1 MEDEEVTLKL
11 SKPLIQVNIQA
22 IDIAVKAVG
31 LNGAE
36 ALVVLA
42 KTITEQT
49 GETVQ
54 PPVPAPAEEPE
65 EQPAGE
71 VGE

>member
-1 MEDEEVTLKL
+1 MEEVTLKL
-11 SKPLIQVNIQA
+11 NKDLIQVNIQA

-42 KTITEQT
+42 KTISEQT
-49 GETVQ
+49 GETVLLQ
-54 PPVPAPAEEPE
+54 SS
-65 EQPAGE
+65 QKLKRFR
-71 VGE
+71 

>member
-1 MEDEEVTLKL
+1 MEEVTLKL
-11 SKPLIQVNIQA
+11 NKDLIQVNIQA

-42 KTITEQT
+42 KTISEQT
-49 GETVQ
+49 GETVA
-54 PPVPAPAEEPE
+54 PPEKSETEEAPV
-65 EQPAGE
+65 E
-71 VGE
+71 VVE